1 VASAIAILFGVTG
14 MGSAAVAVALPT
26 LADDLELTAGR
37 AALVVSCYSLALAVG
52 SAICG
57 RLGDL
62 LGIRLPL
69 LVGLG
74 VMVAAAC
81 AGALVDSLPA
91 LIATRTLQGL
101 GASAIP
107 ALTLAAVQAL
117 FAGDARARALATY
130 AGVGGTVNALG
141 PVIGSALVDPFGWRP
156 VVAIPLVTL
165 ALVPVAWRW
174 LPTERQPGAT
184 LDPAGVLLVAL
195 AATGAV
201 LTLQAATLGPA
212 VAVGGAV
219 LLLVAAPVV
228 VLRSRGTP
236 FGIVPLALVRSAA
249 ARRSL
254 LTAGS
259 LSSAWFG
266 MLVAVPTSLAA
277 RGWTGVQVGLMLL
290 PAAALGVVAPRIT
303 GPALLRLG
311 TARAQLVATT
321 GVTAAVLVAAVGTT
335 LAQPAVLVGATLA
348 LMLSFGL
355 GQPAMTALVADSV
368 PARTRGSALGLLTL
382 CFLLGGSLG
391 AAAVGG
397 LGDVI
402 GWPRSLLLLAL
413 LPALGALAF
422 ARPLRPAVPDPTP
435 QECP

>member
-1 VASAIAILFGVTG
+1 MASAIAVLFGVTG

-74 VMVAAAC
+74 IMVAAAC

-165 ALVPVAWRW
+165 ALVPVAWRH

-236 FGIVPLALVRSAA
+236 FGIVPLALVRSDAA
-249 ARRSL
+249 CRSL
-254 LTAGS
+254 ITAGS

-277 RGWTGVQVGLMLL
+277 RGWTGIQVGLMLL

-413 LPALGALAF
+413 LPALGALSF
-422 ARPLRPAVPDPTP
+422 ARPRRPAVPDPTP

>member
-1 VASAIAILFGVTG
+1 MASAIAVLFGVTG

-141 PVIGSALVDPFGWRP
+141 PVIGSALVGPFGWRP
-156 VVAIPLVTL
+156 VVAIPLATL
-165 ALVPVAWRW
+165 ALAPVAWRH

-219 LLLVAAPVV
+219 LLVVAAPVV

-236 FGIVPLALVRSAA
+236 FGIVPLALVRSDAA
-249 ARRSL
+249 CRSL
-254 LTAGS
+254 ITAGS

-277 RGWTGVQVGLMLL
+277 RGWTGFQVGLMLL

-335 LAQPAVLVGATLA
+335 LAHPAVLVGATLA

-368 PARTRGSALGLLTL
+368 PVRTRGSALGLLTL

-422 ARPLRPAVPDPTP
+422 ARPLRPTVNDPTP